1 MPTIKRFGN
10 MRVFINTDDHG
21 PPHVHVRGPG
31 YIAKV
36 GIEDGVILDEAGR
49 QTPAAKSALA
59 WIRENGETIRLAW
72 VSIHD
77 ARRI

>member
-21 PPHVHVRGPG
+21 PSHVHVRGPG

-36 GIEDGVILDEAGR
+36 GIHE
-49 QTPAAKSALA
+49 
-59 WIRENGETIRLAW
+59 
-72 VSIHD
+72 
-77 ARRI
+77 ARRA